1 MKAMR
6 TQPAVRAVKSGL
18 IRQPVYPVL
27 SSIRPRFVHELVTVP
42 FGDGLVVDGAH
53 SLQVF
58 KGKSTRS
65 LLPEL
70 IPLMD
75 GSRKLAELEN
85 ALPGT
90 MPEHVRAA
98 VTMLHE
104 AGLVED
110 GSDQM
115 EAADAFPNETLFFL
129 RRYSSATGRNR
140 SGREA
145 CEKLQIAEVV
155 IFEDGGTTPH
165 GETLKALLQKT
176 GVGRVLLCNRGS
188 LGDWHPE
195 SGVPPAQ
202 LLIVSLALNGED
214 SESGARFDEWCAK
227 NNLPWLRIAA
237 DPGGGYADIGPYF
250 SVRDTS
256 CYRCFYQ
263 IHGRPVVSAD
273 PAIARMRPA
282 ESEFWLSMAAVEI
295 VYQLTEAGPVSR
307 GRDFQRYDL
316 GQWTSRQLRCAR
328 VPGCPRC
335 RPLDDRVTEDR
346 RSVVDTA
353 VVFEDYA
360 GLQSL
365 GTALLREQAEP
376 AHRPANPAQDS
387 KLLSSCHHRD
397 LIREL
402 PKLERGTLDL
412 LRGINGS
419 ARDSFSVD
427 ELSTLL
433 MTCAGI
439 KAARTPGSAVKR
451 WSATGG
457 NLGSVEV
464 YVAVRNVSGLAPG
477 LYFYDP
483 RRHSLAHFERHKG
496 TLPMEEFMR
505 RVLGCSGELPDA
517 LALLTGALQRLTRKY
532 GAFGYRLVNLDAGVA
547 MSQLHLVARA
557 LGVWSKT
564 AACWADDLIEEQLNL
579 NPLLEPSTV
588 VVELSA
594 HPPARPDA
602 GSAGADAI
610 PSIPDSRRPLS
621 DFQELSMTEGT
632 AALCRESRRK
642 EADISRAPSLPAT
655 ETVAA
660 TAHDLPAVTLPEPAR
675 GGRLL
680 SDVLARRV
688 SVRRFAQEPVV
699 LDHLST
705 MLFCAQQGDAEDWPD
720 EQAEEHR
727 LNFLVIASRFK
738 GAEPGVY
745 SYDARRNRLL
755 WLKPAPAQQQKS
767 ELFVQREFT
776 QAPAV
781 VWIYGNLAGACARHG
796 AFGHRLLLLRA
807 GAAGHRLSTAAGAL
821 GVAGCLVG
829 GVVPGAGR
837 RQFGFDG
844 YLRASLIGFA
854 TGDGAPSMK

>member
-1 MKAMR
+1 MQ
-6 TQPAVRAVKSGL
+6 TQRAGRAAAKIGL

-27 SSIRPRFVHELVTVP
+27 SSIWPRFVHELVTVP

-70 IPLMD
+70 IPLMN

-115 EAADAFPNETLFFL
+115 AAANAFPNEQTLFFL
-129 RRYSSATGRNR
+129 RRYSSATGRNL

-155 IFEDGGTTPH
+155 IFEDGETPH

-176 GVGRVLLCNRGS
+176 GVGRVLLLNRGS

-214 SESGARFDEWCAK
+214 SESGARLDEWCAK
-227 NNLPWLRIAA
+227 KNLAWLRIAA
-237 DPGGGYADIGPYF
+237 DPAGGYADIGPYF
-250 SVRDTS
+250 SARDTS
-256 CYRCFYQ
+256 CYRCFHQ
-263 IHGRPVVSAD
+263 VHGRPVVHAD

-282 ESEFWLSMAAVEI
+282 EAEFWLSMAAVEI

-335 RPLDDRVTEDR
+335 RPLGERAAVDR

-353 VVFEDYA
+353 VVFEDYS

-376 AHRPANPAQDS
+376 AAHRPANPAQDS
-387 KLLSSCHHRD
+387 KLLSSCRHRD

-402 PKLERGTLDL
+402 PKLERGALDL
-412 LRGINGS
+412 LRGSNMP
-419 ARDSFSVD
+419 ARDSFSVE

-439 KAARTPGSAVKR
+439 KADRTPGSAVKR

-464 YVAVRNVSGLAPG
+464 YLAVRNVSGLAAG
-477 LYFYDP
+477 LYFYEP
-483 RRHSLAHFERHKG
+483 RRHSLAHFQRHKG
-496 TLPMEEFMR
+496 TLPIEEFMR
-505 RVLGCSGELPDA
+505 RVLGCRGELPDA
-517 LALLTGALQRLTRKY
+517 LALLTGSLQRLTRKY

-547 MSQLHLVARA
+547 MSQMHLVARA
-557 LGVWSKT
+557 LGVWSRT
-564 AACWADDLIEEQLNL
+564 AARWADDLIEEQLNL

-594 HPPARPDA
+594 HPPAQPDV
-602 GSAGADAI
+602 GLAGADAI
-610 PSIPDSRRPLS
+610 TAIPEFGRPLT
-621 DFQELSMTEGT
+621 DFRELSITEVT

-642 EADISRAPSLPAT
+642 EADISRAPSMPAT
-655 ETVAA
+655 EPVAA
-660 TAHDLPAVTLPEPAR
+660 TTDDLPAVTLPEPAR

-680 SDVLARRV
+680 SEVLSRRV
-688 SVRRFAQEPVV
+688 SVRRFAQEPVA

-705 MLFCAQQGDAEDWPD
+705 MLFCAQQGDAENWPD

-727 LNFLVIASRFK
+727 LNFLVIASRFR

-745 SYDARRNRLL
+745 SYDARRHRLL
-755 WLKPAPAQQQKS
+755 WLKPAPAPQQKA
-767 ELFVQREFT
+767 ELFVQREFS